1 MWAGCVKMSA
11 MRPGTSQTERD
22 VRAELLAAAV
32 AILNE
37 DGPDALQTRKIASAA
52 GTSTMAVYTHF
63 GGMPALIAAVAE
75 EGLRQ
80 FDAAMT
86 MAPTSDPV
94 ADLIATGIAYRR
106 YAIERP
112 HMYRLMFGSTS
123 AHGINAPAH
132 DVLTLSVAEINDHY
146 PSFAHVVRGVH
157 RCMLAGRIAGGSEDS
172 PPDDATV
179 VAIAAQFWASIHG
192 FVMLELAGY
201 YGAQGSAVGPVLTSL
216 RTNLLVALGD
226 SPEQVRKSQLLAVQ
240 PR

>member
-1 MWAGCVKMSA
+1 M
-11 MRPGTSQTERD
+11 TSQTERD
-22 VRAELLAAAV
+22 VRAELLHAAV
-32 AILNE
+32 AILDE
-37 DGPDALQTRKIASAA
+37 DGPDALQTRKIAGAA

-86 MAPTSDPV
+86 MPPTSDPV

-132 DVLTLSVAEINDHY
+132 DVLTLTLAEIDDHY

-157 RCMLAGRIAGGSEDS
+157 RCMLAGRITAGSAS
-172 PPDDATV
+172 DDATV
-179 VAIAAQFWASIHG
+179 VATAAQFWASIHG
-192 FVMLELAGY
+192 FVMLELAGH
-201 YGAQGSAVGPVLTSL
+201 YGAQGSAVGPVLAALT
-216 RTNLLVALGD
+216 TNLLVSLGD
-226 SPEQVRKSQLLAVQ
+226 SPERVQESQRLAVQ
-240 PR
+240 QR

>member
-1 MWAGCVKMSA
+1 V
-11 MRPGTSQTERD
+11 TSQAERN
-22 VRAELLAAAV
+22 VRAELLHAAV
-32 AILNE
+32 EILNE
-37 DGPDALQTRKIASAA
+37 DGPDALQTRKIAGAA

-86 MAPTSDPV
+86 TTPTSDPV

-132 DVLTLSVAEINDHY
+132 DVLTLSLAEINDHY

-157 RCMLAGRIAGGSEDS
+157 RSMLAGRIAAGSS
-172 PPDDATV
+172 SDDATV

-201 YGAQGSAVGPVLTSL
+201 YGAQGSAVRPVLGALT
-216 RTNLLVALGD
+216 TNLLISLGD
-226 SPEQVRKSQLLAVQ
+226 SPERVRDSQRSAVQ
-240 PR
+240 RR

>member
-1 MWAGCVKMSA
+1 MSA
-11 MRPGTSQTERD
+11 MSAANSQTERN
-22 VRAELLAAAV
+22 VRAELLHAAV

-94 ADLIATGIAYRR
+94 ADLVATGIAYRR

-132 DVLTLSVAEINDHY
+132 DVLTLSVVEIDDHY

-157 RCMLAGRIAGGSEDS
+157 RCMLAGRITAGS
-172 PPDDATV
+172 PSDDATV
-179 VAIAAQFWASIHG
+179 VAIAAQFWSSIHG
-192 FVMLELAGY
+192 FVMLELAGF
-201 YGAQGSAVGPVLTSL
+201 YGAQGSAVGPVLASL
-216 RTNLLVALGD
+216 TTNLLVSLGD
-226 SPEQVRKSQLLAVQ
+226 SPEQVQESQRLAVQ

>member
-1 MWAGCVKMSA
+1 MSA
-11 MRPGTSQTERD
+11 MSAANSQTERN
-22 VRAELLAAAV
+22 VRAELLHAAV

-37 DGPDALQTRKIASAA
+37 DGPYALQTRKIASTA

-86 MAPTSDPV
+86 IAPTSDPV
-94 ADLIATGIAYRR
+94 ADLMATGIAYRR

-132 DVLTLSVAEINDHY
+132 DVLTLSVAEIDDHY

-157 RCMLAGRIAGGSEDS
+157 RCMLAGRITAGS
-172 PPDDATV
+172 PSDDAIV
-179 VAIAAQFWASIHG
+179 VAIAAQFWSSIHG
-192 FVMLELAGY
+192 FVMLELAGF
-201 YGAQGSAVGPVLTSL
+201 YGAQGNAVGPVLASL
-216 RTNLLVALGD
+216 TTNLLISLGD
-226 SPEQVRKSQLLAVQ
+226 SPERVRESQRLAVQ

>member
-1 MWAGCVKMSA
+1 V
-11 MRPGTSQTERD
+11 RD
-22 VRAELLAAAV
+22 ELLHAAV
-32 AILNE
+32 DILNE

-86 MAPTSDPV
+86 MPPTSDPV

-106 YAIERP
+106 YATERP

-123 AHGINAPAH
+123 AHGINAPAE
-132 DVLTLSVAEINDHY
+132 DVLTLSLAEITDHY

-157 RCMLAGRIAGGSEDS
+157 RCMLAGRICADS
-172 PPDDATV
+172 ASDDPTV
-179 VAIAAQFWASIHG
+179 VAVAARFWASIHG

-201 YGAQGSAVGPVLTSL
+201 YGAQDSAVGPVLAGLTA
-216 RTNLLVALGD
+216 NLLVALGD
-226 SPEQVRKSQLLAVQ
+226 APERVRESQRAAVER
-240 PR
+240 P

>member
-1 MWAGCVKMSA
+1 MSPA
-11 MRPGTSQTERD
+11 NSQTERN
-22 VRAELLAAAV
+22 VRAELLHVAE
-32 AILNE
+32 AILNKE
-37 DGPDALQTRKIASAA
+37 GPDALQTRKIASAA

-63 GGMPALIAAVAE
+63 GGMPALIAAIAE

-94 ADLIATGIAYRR
+94 ADLMATGIAYRR

-132 DVLTLSVAEINDHY
+132 DVMTLSVAEINDHY

-157 RCMLAGRIAGGSEDS
+157 RCMLAGRIAAGSAS
-172 PPDDATV
+172 DDATV
-179 VAIAAQFWASIHG
+179 VAVAAQFWASIHG

-201 YGAQGSAVGPVLTSL
+201 YGAQGSAVGPVLSALT
-216 RTNLLVALGD
+216 TNLLVSLGD
-226 SPEQVRKSQLLAVQ
+226 SPERVRESQRLAVQ

>member
-1 MWAGCVKMSA
+1 MSSMTPA
-11 MRPGTSQTERD
+11 TSPTERN
-22 VRAELLAAAV
+22 VRAELLHAAV

-37 DGPDALQTRKIASAA
+37 DGPDALQTRKIAAAA

-63 GGMPALIAAVAE
+63 GGMPALIAAVAD

-80 FDAAMT
+80 FDVALT
-86 MAPTSDPV
+86 MPATSDPV
-94 ADLIATGIAYRR
+94 ADLMATGIAYRR

-132 DVLTLSVAEINDHY
+132 DLMTLTVAEINDHY

-157 RCMLAGRIAGGSEDS
+157 RCMVAGRIVAGS
-172 PPDDATV
+172 PADDASV
-179 VAIAAQFWASIHG
+179 VAVAAQFWSSIHG
-192 FVMLELAGY
+192 FVMLELAGF
-201 YGAQGSAVGPVLTSL
+201 YGAQGSAVGPVLASL
-216 RTNLLVALGD
+216 TTNLLISLGD
-226 SPEQVRKSQLLAVQ
+226 SPERVRESQRLAVE

>member
-1 MWAGCVKMSA
+1 MTPAIS
-11 MRPGTSQTERD
+11 PTERN
-22 VRAELLAAAV
+22 VRAELLHAAV

-63 GGMPALIAAVAE
+63 GGMPALIAAVAD

-80 FDAAMT
+80 FDAALT
-86 MAPTSDPV
+86 MPPTSDPV
-94 ADLIATGIAYRR
+94 ADLMATGIAYRR

-123 AHGINAPAH
+123 AHGIHAPSH
-132 DVLTLSVAEINDHY
+132 DLLTLTVAEINDHY

-157 RCMLAGRIAGGSEDS
+157 RCMLAGRIAAGSPS
-172 PPDDATV
+172 DDGTV
-179 VAIAAQFWASIHG
+179 VAIATQFWSSIHG
-192 FVMLELAGY
+192 FVMLELAGF
-201 YGAQGSAVGPVLTSL
+201 YGAHGSAVGPVLAALT
-216 RTNLLVALGD
+216 TNLLISLGD
-226 SPEQVRKSQLLAVQ
+226 SPERVRESQILAVQ

>member
-1 MWAGCVKMSA
+1 MSPA
-11 MRPGTSQTERD
+11 NSQTERN
-22 VRAELLAAAV
+22 VRAELLHAAE
-32 AILNE
+32 AILNKE
-37 DGPDALQTRKIASAA
+37 GPDALQTRKIASAA

-63 GGMPALIAAVAE
+63 GGMPALIAAIAE

-94 ADLIATGIAYRR
+94 ADLMATGIAYRR

-132 DVLTLSVAEINDHY
+132 DVMTLSVAEINDHY

-157 RCMLAGRIAGGSEDS
+157 RCMLAGRIAAGSAS
-172 PPDDATV
+172 DDATV
-179 VAIAAQFWASIHG
+179 VAVAAQFWASIHG

-201 YGAQGSAVGPVLTSL
+201 YGAQGSAVGPVLSALT
-216 RTNLLVALGD
+216 TNLLVSLGD
-226 SPEQVRKSQLLAVQ
+226 SPERVRESQRLAVQ

>member
-1 MWAGCVKMSA
+1 M
-11 MRPGTSQTERD
+11 
-22 VRAELLAAAV
+22 RAELLHAAV
-32 AILNE
+32 AILDE

-63 GGMPALIAAVAE
+63 GGMPALIAAVAD

-80 FDAAMT
+80 FDVALT
-86 MAPTSDPV
+86 MPPTSDPV
-94 ADLIATGIAYRR
+94 ADLMATGIAYRR

-132 DVLTLSVAEINDHY
+132 DLLTLTVADIDDHY

-157 RCMLAGRIAGGSEDS
+157 RCMLAGRITAGSAS
-172 PPDDATV
+172 DDATV
-179 VAIAAQFWASIHG
+179 VAVAAQFWSSIHG
-192 FVMLELAGY
+192 FVMLELAGF
-201 YGAQGSAVGPVLTSL
+201 YGAQGSAIGPVLGSL
-216 RTNLLVALGD
+216 TTNLLISLGD
-226 SPEQVRKSQLLAVQ
+226 SPERVRESQRFAVQ